1 MTMDSPIV
9 ALAFTPDGAFI
20 AGATCEK
27 ILIWKVGEHNIPRA
41 SWSRRPHPGWL
52 SPRANN
58 EKEQYEHCLCW
69 DATGQKLAYGANSR
83 VCLVFSPGPLGTRM
97 LTTCHSL
104 PSSISGERF
113 GLSRLVDAS
122 INSGVHPVLT
132 GTGSPGATMR
142 IPKDATE
149 QKFFW
154 DSEIRILPASCEQVS
169 WIERGLLVL
178 RV

>member
-52 SPRANN
+52 SPQVNN
-58 EKEQYEHCLCW
+58 EKDQYEHCLCW

-83 VCLVFSPGPLGTRM
+83 VRPASPLGLLRARM

-104 PSSISGERF
+104 PSSISGDRF
-113 GLSRLVDAS
+113 GLSSLADAS
-122 INSGVHPVLT
+122 IDSGFHL
-132 GTGSPGATMR
+132 
-142 IPKDATE
+142 E
-149 QKFFW
+149 Q
-154 DSEIRILPASCEQVS
+154 SRLCLSTPISCYC
-169 WIERGLLVL
+169 
-178 RV
+178 